1 MGERKYCQGGIMQEY
16 RDRAGE
22 IYQEFTS
29 AEGQLRREI
38 RQSVGYARG
47 ETLVRQIQVGR
58 NDPCPC
64 GSGVK
69 FKKCCI
75 DKVDIYGG

>member
-1 MGERKYCQGGIMQEY
+1 MQEY

-22 IYQEFTS
+22 IHREFTS
-29 AEGQLRREI
+29 AEGQLRREM
-38 RQSVGYARG
+38 RQSIGSARG
-47 ETLVRQIQVGR
+47 ETLVRQIKVGR

-64 GSGVK
+64 GSGLK

-75 DKVDIYGG
+75 TRVNIYK